1 MELIEPLH
9 ERVIEQIPNISQ
21 DWLNSEV
28 TKVKNDLKQHIN
40 EITAKV
46 RSILKS
52 K

>member
-1 MELIEPLH
+1 MELIDPLH
-9 ERVIEQIPNISQ
+9 ARIIEEIPNINK
-21 DWLNSEV
+21 DWLDSEV
-28 TKVKNDLKQHIN
+28 LKVKSDLKQHIN